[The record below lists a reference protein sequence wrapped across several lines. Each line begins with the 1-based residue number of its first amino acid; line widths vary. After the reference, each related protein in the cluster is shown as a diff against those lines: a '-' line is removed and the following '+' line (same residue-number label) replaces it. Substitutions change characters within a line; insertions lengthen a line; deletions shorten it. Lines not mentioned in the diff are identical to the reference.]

1 MNLGFV
7 TISAAD
13 LNKSITKLIIIPI
26 TLDDRIELHVAWQF
40 YILGPVDYEILNSIS
55 MIAFFS
61 SNVTSITK
69 IEYFCPCKWK

>member
-40 YILGPVDYEILNSIS
+40 YIPGPVDYEIFVDVMSGEILREQSTIIS
-55 MIAFFS
+55 
-61 SNVTSITK
+61 
-69 IEYFCPCKWK
+69 